1 MPDLSS
7 PPVKAAELFLLS
19 RKLMQIA
26 ESALPHGSKSTT
38 SLRFVLIDIGYH
50 PGSSISEITERTGFP
65 QSLVSMTV
73 AKLREIGVVET
84 EPDPADRRRTLV
96 RATPRVTEM
105 AEQGAGG
112 VSVDDAIFDAL
123 GDADRSEMDA
133 VSGAL
138 DLLARVLLADVP
150 RPGAADRSGDD
161 RQAA

>member
-1 MPDLSS
+1 
-7 PPVKAAELFLLS
+7 VKAAELFLLS

-26 ESALPHGSKSTT
+26 ESALPRGGKSAT

-65 QSLVSMTV
+65 QSLVSMSV
-73 AKLREIGVVET
+73 AKLRELGVVAT

-96 RATPRVTEM
+96 RPTQRMTEM

-112 VSVDDAIFDAL
+112 VSVDDAISDAL
-123 GDADRSEMDA
+123 ADNDRGELHG
-133 VSGAL
+133 VLGAL
-138 DLLARVLLADVP
+138 DLLARVLVADVP
-150 RPGAADRSGDD
+150 AEASAAETGNG